1 MSDSTKPTP
10 SCEAETNGLKAKIK
24 FTSRL
29 IKGISTGVLIT
40 ATSLASVAVYKA
52 ATDNDNQALSI
63 QGDLFSY
70 TKEQP
75 KPRLSEIDLQKR
87 LSERFGA
94 HVYVAP
100 VDGSGLYIAI
110 VNGEIYYTEPTAQ
123 LLMQGDVYSLSRSE
137 YLSERFESELRYSR
151 ELLAARQASKRPML
165 NHPVLIKSSL
175 DDEPALPSVPRHVS
189 QQTST
194 PMLREG
200 VTSNPASPTSMPSHP
215 LVKNTKEPLEQGTDH
230 PLAFSLDSLT
240 SIDESN
246 VNPVLLDIARSLN
259 PSDANFSSSCLQ
271 VGQGARSISEMSFLF
286 DNIPEKNGAQEQ
298 CGMTFAQRSLPTF
311 KDDDLITYKAQG
323 EEKAVINIMS
333 DYTCSFC
340 ARFHSR
346 IPALNAEGITVR
358 VFPYGRSDYFT
369 SKNEVNVFANNFAAA
384 LCVPPA
390 ERKKVFEDLLLNHR
404 TYSQKAYPSVE
415 PSAECLTR
423 AISYK
428 LVGNIFNTKHQTPLI
443 FYSNGQSQIGDSLTS
458 VSAIV
463 QRALSI

>member
-1 MSDSTKPTP
+1 MSDPTKPI
-10 SCEAETNGLKAKIK
+10 SSNEATTSGYEAKTKFASRLGARLSTGLLILTAS
-24 FTSRL
+24 FTS
-29 IKGISTGVLIT
+29 VM
-40 ATSLASVAVYKA
+40 VYKV
-52 ATDNDNQALSI
+52 ATGKDNQALSI

-70 TKEQP
+70 TKEPQ

-87 LSERFGA
+87 LSEHFGA

-110 VNGEIYYTEPTAQ
+110 VNGAIYYTEPTAQ

-137 YLSERFESELRYSR
+137 YLSERFESELHYSR
-151 ELLAARQASKRPML
+151 ELLAARQASKRPMS
-165 NHPVLIKSSL
+165 NHRVLL
-175 DDEPALPSVPRHVS
+175 EPLFEDEPAQPIASRQVTK
-189 QQTST
+189 QAST
-194 PMLREG
+194 PQLRAG
-200 VTSNPASPTSMPSHP
+200 VASKRESPISTPSRP
-215 LVKNTKEPLEQGTDH
+215 LVENTKEASEQGSDH

-286 DNIPEKNGAQEQ
+286 DNIPEQNGAQEQ

-311 KDDDLITYKAQG
+311 KDDDLITYKAEG

-404 TYSQKAYPSVE
+404 TYSQKPYPSVE

-428 LVGNIFNTKHQTPLI
+428 LIGNIFNTKHQTPLI
-443 FYSNGQSQIGDSLTS
+443 FYSNGQNQIGDSLTS